1 MEERIITRPDF
12 DGVVCAVLLK
22 EALGEHLPVLWTQPN
37 DVQSGKV
44 KIKES
49 DVIAN
54 LPISGNCALW
64 FDHHVTNKIE
74 RPYKGLFRIAP
85 SAAGLIYE
93 YYQDKLSNKF
103 DTLIQ
108 QTDKIDDAQLELDE
122 ILHPEHYP
130 YILLSMTISMDQTD
144 DADYC
149 NHLVALLTTQRID
162 QILKDPLV
170 AERCTRA
177 VDENAA
183 YRGHLE
189 QHTYLRDKVS
199 ITDFRQLDSP
209 PNGNRFLVY
218 SLFPQT
224 VVNVKTFNENNK
236 TAIKIGHSIINR
248 HCKVNAGRLLA
259 NYGGGGHRG
268 AGACRIDPGSAD
280 ACLEEIVEQLVANQ
294 PND

>member
-22 EALGEHLPVLWTQPN
+22 EALGDHLPVLWTQPN
-37 DVQSGKV
+37 DVQGGLV
-44 KIKES
+44 DIKES

-74 RPYKGLFRIAP
+74 GPHKGIFRVAP
-85 SAAGLIYE
+85 SAAGLVYE
-93 YYQDKLSNKF
+93 YYHGKITNKF
-103 DTLIQ
+103 NILVQ
-108 QTDKIDDAQLELDE
+108 QADKIDDAQLELDE

-130 YILLSMTISMDQTD
+130 YILLSMTISTDQSD
-144 DADYC
+144 DTDYC
-149 NHLVALLTTQRID
+149 NHLVALLRTQGIE
-162 QILKDPLV
+162 QVLKDALV
-170 AERCTRA
+170 AHRCRRA
-177 VDENAA
+177 VEENTA

-189 QHTYLRDKVS
+189 KHTYLRDKVS
-199 ITDFRQLDSP
+199 ITDFRPLDIP

-224 VVNVKTFNENNK
+224 VVNVKMFNEKNK

-259 NYGGGGHRG
+259 HFGGGGHRG
-268 AGACRIDPGSAD
+268 AGACRIDPGRAD
-280 ACLEEIVEQLVANQ
+280 ACLKEIVEQLAANQ